1 MNEESQSQQDEQD
14 DEAAATEDFTAEDS
28 TADEERIQQLHDKW
42 LRAQAE
48 LDNFRKRAR
57 KELEDERRYRDLP
70 LLRDLLPV
78 VDNLQRAMEAA
89 EQNAENE
96 SLLHGVKIVADQLH
110 GVFKQHD
117 CHPIQALG
125 EPFDP
130 NLHEAIQQQSTDE
143 HPPGTVV
150 YVTQI
155 GYLLHERVV
164 RPSQVIVSTAA
175 KSE

>member
-1 MNEESQSQQDEQD
+1 MNDEPGSQQQEQD
-14 DEAAATEDFTAEDS
+14 DDALAASDG
-28 TADEERIQQLHDKW
+28 TADESTSAEEQIQELRDKW

-70 LLRDLLPV
+70 MLKDLLPV

-89 EQNAENE
+89 EKNTESEN
-96 SLLHGVKIVADQLH
+96 LLHGVKIVADQLH
-110 GVFKQHD
+110 GVFKLHD

-130 NLHEAIQQQSTDE
+130 NLHEAIQQQPTDE
-143 HPPGTVV
+143 YPPGTVV

-155 GYLLHERVV
+155 GYRLHDRVV

-175 KSE
+175 N